1 MLRCM
6 GWKIGVELSVIKTE
20 EKRKRE
26 LGTNVLMGDER

>member
-20 EKRKRE
+20 EMSKRE
-26 LGTNVLMGDER
+26 LWANV